1 MEAIEKPARIAAIES
16 SADGICWTFSPMV
29 DICRDARWGR
39 VSEGNGED
47 PFLVQ
52 PLHAMIRG
60 YQGKGYECQQRD
72 NGLRKALLHQAAPEK
87 PAATTT
93 RWI

>member
-1 MEAIEKPARIAAIES
+1 MKAVEESARIAAIES

-47 PFLVQ
+47 PFLGAAIGASHGTW
-52 PLHAMIRG
+52 LS
-60 YQGKGYECQQRD
+60 GKGYE
-72 NGLRKALLHQAAPEK
+72 P
-87 PAATTT
+87 
-93 RWI
+93 